1 MIGKIRCWLRRMRG
15 GTHIWKQYGLDK
27 NPNFGGGLICQDCD
41 TLFKPEKKRK
51 PLIERIMN
59 RLGYIRTCKI
69 IRPRGVFI
77 RGCREWT
84 KKGKG

>member
-1 MIGKIRCWLRRMRG
+1 MIGKLKCFVRRIRG
-15 GTHIWKQYGLDK
+15 GTHIWAWVVGDPSYMVCTQ
-27 NPNFGGGLICQDCD
+27 CD
-41 TLFKPEKKRK
+41 ARYHKPV